1 MNAPLNILAALA
13 SYGVKAVIENGRVR
27 LVCSKDDPPPAE
39 LIDAARAR
47 KEELRA
53 LLTDDEQAPQD
64 FVEVRAAFPEFDAG
78 AKAEAIAGAELT
90 GNTQGS
96 SEDDGDLHESDGVP
110 LRFGTYSQALAA
122 LRAECPAYVDAAH
135 WRQAIEDVTA
145 SSPRGVSRL
154 KLSVGQ
160 RPTCSARTHR
170 PRRRRPT
177 TGD

>member
-64 FVEVRAAFPEFDAG
+64 FCR
-78 AKAEAIAGAELT
+78 
-90 GNTQGS
+90 
-96 SEDDGDLHESDGVP
+96 VP
-110 LRFGTYSQALAA
+110 R
-122 LRAECPAYVDAAH
+122 
-135 WRQAIEDVTA
+135 I
-145 SSPRGVSRL
+145 
-154 KLSVGQ
+154 
-160 RPTCSARTHR
+160 
-170 PRRRRPT
+170 
-177 TGD
+177 